1 MSCQTIIVS
10 APGKVIVHGEHAV
23 VYGKVSFCVALWNY
37 GKRTSFL
44 LVGVNIAMFRVM
56 SPFVINVSTR
66 DLLVPY
72 TKRPFQIR
80 VGTLALQLQC
90 L

>member
-1 MSCQTIIVS
+1 MHAKDHRLFYLDYPQTNVVRKSDHMIILD
-10 APGKVIVHGEHAV
+10 I
-23 VYGKVSFCVALWNY
+23 
-37 GKRTSFL
+37 R
-44 LVGVNIAMFRVM
+44 IAMFRVM
-56 SPFVINVSTR
+56 SPFVINVPIR

-72 TKRPFQIR
+72 TKWSFQIM